1 MNLAIG
7 LIVLSAAGLA
17 SVAVVCTTV
26 VVLVREY
33 YERRQPVAIGV
44 SPEEFNRLNNKV
56 QALTLKVGMR

>member
-1 MNLAIG
+1 LIAVGLISLAI
-7 LIVLSAAGLA
+7 AGLA
-17 SVAVVCTTV
+17 SVAVVCATV

-44 SPEEFNRLNNKV
+44 SPEEFNRLTDKV

>member
-1 MNLAIG
+1 MIAVGLISLAI
-7 LIVLSAAGLA
+7 AGLA

-44 SPEEFNRLNNKV
+44 SPEEFNRLTDKV

>member
-1 MNLAIG
+1 MIAVGLISLAI
-7 LIVLSAAGLA
+7 AGLA

-44 SPEEFNRLNNKV
+44 SPEEFTRLTDKV

>member
-1 MNLAIG
+1 MIAVGLISLAI
-7 LIVLSAAGLA
+7 AGLA
-17 SVAVVCTTV
+17 SVAVVCATV

-44 SPEEFNRLNNKV
+44 SPEEFNRLTDKV